1 MRTRKLTVLG
11 MGIALYV
18 VLSYTVKIPLINQ
31 IRTDFG
37 YLVFGVF
44 LCIYG
49 WQASVVGVF
58 GCIISNLLYS
68 GTFPLGWALGQLF
81 IGLFCGW
88 LLPKQK
94 SRVLRC
100 LTAAIAV
107 LIGIAGIKTI
117 VESVLFNLPLGL
129 KVVRGLVAAVADLIP
144 FLAGILISD
153 HGIRSEQ
160 KTMLLFQRD
169 LPDPERLRQR
179 ESGERLHRLLRR
191 EARTSVEA
199 G

>member
-1 MRTRKLTVLG
+1 MRTKKMTLLG
-11 MGIALYV
+11 MGVALYV

-44 LCIYG
+44 LCLYG
-49 WQASVVGVF
+49 WQATVVGVL

-94 SRVLRC
+94 NRLLRC
-100 LTAAIAV
+100 LTAAFAV
-107 LIGIAGIKTI
+107 LVGIAGIKTV
-117 VESVLFNLPLGL
+117 VESVLFDLPLAL
-129 KVVRGLVAAVADLIP
+129 KAVRGLVAAVADLIP
-144 FLAGILISD
+144 FLVGILISD
-153 HGIRSEQ
+153 R
-160 KTMLLFQRD
+160 
-169 LPDPERLRQR
+169 LPVPR
-179 ESGERLHRLLRR
+179 ETDRKE
-191 EARTSVEA
+191 
-199 G
+199 

>member
-49 WQASVVGVF
+49 WQASVVGVL

-153 HGIRSEQ
+153 RLPVTAEEKKEE
-160 KTMLLFQRD
+160 KT
-169 LPDPERLRQR
+169 
-179 ESGERLHRLLRR
+179 
-191 EARTSVEA
+191 
-199 G
+199 